1 MKQFLKFFLA
11 STLGTLVSLFI
22 IVLIVMGMIAS
33 MLTFS
38 QKDETEVTEKTILE
52 LRFDTPITD
61 RAPSNPFAGF
71 NWQKMEN
78 DQPAGLDEIIKNIRK
93 ASHDEKIA
101 GLMLNLTDV
110 AAAPATI
117 EEIRNE
123 LLRFKESGKFVV
135 AYGEA
140 YSQRAYYLATAA
152 DQIFLQPEGSIDF
165 KGLYTQIMFF
175 KNLFEK
181 VGVEAQIIRH
191 GKFKSAVEPF
201 MLDKMSE
208 ANREQTSRFIGSIWE
223 NMIDQMALGRKM
235 EAVRMNQ
242 IADSLI
248 AEDATSALSSGLIDG
263 MKYYDEVT
271 SDLKSRIGV
280 MSDDSLNLLPFA
292 DYFTAK
298 DPEKTKTIRSKKIA
312 IVYAIGEIESGEGN
326 DQTIGSDRIAA
337 AIREARVDEKVKAIV
352 LRVNSPGGSALA
364 SDVIWREVKLARE
377 VKPVVA
383 SFGDVAASGGYYIA
397 CGADTIMA
405 MPNTITGSIGV
416 FGMIPNIGKV
426 VTEKIGITFDEVK
439 TNQNSDYISLVKPL
453 TPYQRNFIQQGVEKV
468 YDTFISHV
476 AEGRGMTKAEVDSI
490 GQGRVWSGVDAKKI
504 GLIDLFGSLD
514 DAVKL
519 AATMAKIDEYRV
531 VNLPE
536 MTDPFKEIFGKMGN
550 GDADALISKNFGEY
564 GRAIL
569 TLKKLAKAESIQAR
583 MPMDIIIH

>member
-1 MKQFLKFFLA
+1 
-11 STLGTLVSLFI
+11 
-22 IVLIVMGMIAS
+22 
-33 MLTFS
+33 MLTLP
-38 QKDETEVTEKTILE
+38 DVT
-52 LRFDTPITD
+52 
-61 RAPSNPFAGF
+61 
-71 NWQKMEN
+71 
-78 DQPAGLDEIIKNIRK
+78 
-93 ASHDEKIA
+93 
-101 GLMLNLTDV
+101 
-110 AAAPATI
+110 AAPATI

-223 NMIDQMALGRKM
+223 NMIDQMALGRRM

-271 SDLKSRIGV
+271 SELKSKIGV

-337 AIREARVDEKVKAIV
+337 AIREARLDEKVKAIV

-468 YDTFISHV
+468 YDTFITHV

-490 GQGRVWSGVDAKKI
+490 GQGRVWSGIDAKKI

-519 AATMAKIDEYRV
+519 AATMAKIEEYRV